1 MSPGVA
7 AAGVALIALSLQA
20 PPTFKVAVDGVRVD
34 VLVTDGRRPV
44 RGLTAADFD
53 LRDRGVAQRIE
64 SVSFEDVPL
73 SLILVLDRSSSVRGA
88 PLGHLRDA
96 ASAVVGR
103 MLPGDRAALMTFSGR
118 VALDSGWTSDARQL
132 QEAISQVDAGGAT
145 ALYDAAYAALM
156 LRDPS
161 PGRPLVIVFSD
172 NADTASWLPGARV
185 VEVAQRT
192 DAVVYGVVLRSAAVR
207 PLGFLADFTS
217 GIQPR
222 LDNLAPAAYKQS
234 FLERLAEDSGG
245 SVLPAA
251 DSSELRAVFERIVAE
266 FRSRYVLTYVPR
278 GVEGGGWHPLQVSLK
293 GRAGRVTARRGYLR

>member
-1 MSPGVA
+1 MSPAVV
-7 AAGVALIALSLQA
+7 AAGVALIALLFQA
-20 PPTFKVAVDGVRVD
+20 PPTFRAAVDGVRVD

-53 LRDRGVAQRIE
+53 LKDRGVPQAIA

-73 SLILVLDRSSSVRGA
+73 SLMLVLDSSSSVRGA
-88 PLGHLRDA
+88 PLAHLQEA
-96 ASAVVGR
+96 ASAVVDR
-103 MLPGDRAALMTFSGR
+103 MLPGDRAAMMTFSGR
-118 VALDSGWTSDARQL
+118 VALGSDWTGDRRQL
-132 QEAISQVDAGGAT
+132 RDAIGRVDAGGAT

-185 VEVAQRT
+185 IEAAQRL
-192 DAVVYGVVLRSAAVR
+192 DAVVYGVVLRSTTAP

-217 GIQPR
+217 GVQPR
-222 LDNLAPAAYKQS
+222 IENVAPAAFKRS
-234 FLERLAEDSGG
+234 FLEQLAEESGG

-278 GVEGGGWHPLQVSLK
+278 GVEAAGWHPLEVRLK
-293 GRAGRVTARRGYLR
+293 ARSATIVARRGYLR

>member
-1 MSPGVA
+1 MTFPAVA
-7 AAGVALIALSLQA
+7 AGIALFALSIQA

-53 LRDRGVAQRIE
+53 LKDRGVPQTIE

-73 SLILVLDRSSSVRGA
+73 SLMLVLDRSSSVRGA
-88 PLGHLRDA
+88 PLAHLKEA
-96 ASAVVGR
+96 ASAVVDR
-103 MLPGDRAALMTFSGR
+103 MRPGDRAATMTFSGD
-118 VALDSGWTSDARQL
+118 VSLACEWTSDGLRL
-132 QEAISQVDAGGAT
+132 RDAIGRVEAGGAT
-145 ALYDAAYAALM
+145 ALHDAAYAALM

-185 VEVAQRT
+185 IEVAQHL

-207 PLGFLADFTS
+207 PLGYLADFTS

-222 LDNLAPAAYKQS
+222 LENIAPAAFKPS
-234 FLERLAEDSGG
+234 FLERLAEESGG

-266 FRSRYVLTYVPR
+266 FRGRYVLTYVPR

-293 GRAGRVTARRGYLR
+293 GRSGRVTARRGYLR